1 MKISSELIQGA
12 NQYINP
18 IKERELDLKGETY
31 FFPKTMFLKPENRV

>member
-18 IKERELDLKGETY
+18 IKDRELDLRGETRILN
-31 FFPKTMFLKPENRV
+31 KSKNENRV